1 MGPFRL
7 GDVLERTPSKRLLHT
22 GLDGGDDKMSYLGEI
37 RKRGREAN
45 PFFVMMEIEVV
56 GFGDGEAELQMVVR
70 PDMQN
75 GAGWMQGG
83 IYTALADEAM
93 ALALFT
99 ALDDEDRIAT
109 ISETTTFFQGARD
122 GKVVARGRVAKVGR
136 QVAFAEGRVTAD
148 SADGPVLS
156 QTSASF
162 SIIRRRL

>member
-1 MGPFRL
+1 
-7 GDVLERTPSKRLLHT
+7 
-22 GLDGGDDKMSYLGEI
+22 
-37 RKRGREAN
+37 
-45 PFFVMMEIEVV
+45 
-56 GFGDGEAELQMVVR
+56 
-70 PDMQN
+70 
-75 GAGWMQGG
+75 G